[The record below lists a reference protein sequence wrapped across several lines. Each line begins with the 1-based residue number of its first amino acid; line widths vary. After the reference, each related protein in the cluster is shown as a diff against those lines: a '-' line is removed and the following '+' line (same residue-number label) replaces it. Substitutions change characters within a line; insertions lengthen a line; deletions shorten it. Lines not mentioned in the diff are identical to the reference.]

1 MGGISVKLTLT
12 SELFTIPFN
21 LGLVYI
27 ISSGLTNVYIKNSAD
42 NLTKS
47 FMIREMYGYLCMILH
62 KGNKHLCVRDNLLSC
77 PQPHH
82 HIHLTEEKQVLQCT
96 NSKMLFVKRNFY
108 LLEN

>member
-1 MGGISVKLTLT
+1 MGGISVKLILT
-12 SELFTIPFN
+12 SQLFTIPFN
-21 LGLVYI
+21 LGLLYI

-47 FMIREMYGYLCMILH
+47 FMITEMYGYLYMILH
-62 KGNKHLCVRDNLLSC
+62 KGNKHLCPQPHLSC

-96 NSKMLFVKRNFY
+96 NSKILFVKRNFY
-108 LLEN
+108 LLKN